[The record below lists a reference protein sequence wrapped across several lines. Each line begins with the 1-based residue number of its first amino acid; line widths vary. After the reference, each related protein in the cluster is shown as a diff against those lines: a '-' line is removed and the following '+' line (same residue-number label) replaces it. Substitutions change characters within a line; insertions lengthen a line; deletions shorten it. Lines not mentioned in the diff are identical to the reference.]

1 MPDGMLDP
9 SKSMNIPYLI
19 PQTAEDETT
28 AFGWFKTETVVVD
41 TLFFFG
47 LLNAKYF
54 RKNATCDLAPG
65 GGT

>member
-9 SKSMNIPYLI
+9 SKSINIPYLI

-41 TLFFFG
+41 TLFFWFVEREI
-47 LLNAKYF
+47 LPQE
-54 RKNATCDLAPG
+54 RDL
-65 GGT
+65 